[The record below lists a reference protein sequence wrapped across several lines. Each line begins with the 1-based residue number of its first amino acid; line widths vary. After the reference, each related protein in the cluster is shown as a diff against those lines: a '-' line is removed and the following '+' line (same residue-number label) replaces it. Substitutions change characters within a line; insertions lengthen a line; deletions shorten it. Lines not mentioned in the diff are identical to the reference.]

1 MPRLQTKVPVA
12 LCERCWLSDNT
23 KWEPESIDMTGN
35 ILLRLVGV
43 NTPTKL
49 CSGNV
54 DVCGMCGSIT
64 IAGIYDLR
72 EKDDLPFYEDS
83 IGDSFEINVLD
94 DDDEIIFSMDMDSDE
109 DDEEDEESEH

>member
-1 MPRLQTKVPVA
+1 
-12 LCERCWLSDNT
+12 
-23 KWEPESIDMTGN
+23 MTGN

-83 IGDSFEINVLD
+83 IEDSFEINVLD

-109 DDEEDEESEH
+109 DDDEDEESEH